1 MPFVRYYWRS
11 QGGHNFE
18 KSETDGFEATKD
30 TWRAEIR
37 TQFCQLWSLCWLQFP
52 LCSGLAWEQ
61 FQTQANGSYHT
72 LRLAE
77 LEATWR
83 KQVTYVQD
91 GTFHVSLL
99 SDLLNDLA
107 EYFLRMISILSF
119 ALAKSLLVRDFVM
132 LCVLNMWKCE
142 WSSSVSPWQVAILCL
157 CQHPVF
163 GIQ

>member
-1 MPFVRYYWRS
+1 MVGFSKFSRFCWAPGFVPSVRYYWRS

-37 TQFCQLWSLCWLQFP
+37 TQFCQLWSLCWLRFLLFVQ
-52 LCSGLAWEQ
+52 GLAWEQ

-72 LRLAE
+72 LMPAE
-77 LEATWR
+77 LEAPWR

-107 EYFLRMISILSF
+107 EYFLRMISGFLVLHLPNPCLLGTLS
-119 ALAKSLLVRDFVM
+119 
-132 LCVLNMWKCE
+132 C
-142 WSSSVSPWQVAILCL
+142 SV
-157 CQHPVF
+157 F
-163 GIQ
+163 